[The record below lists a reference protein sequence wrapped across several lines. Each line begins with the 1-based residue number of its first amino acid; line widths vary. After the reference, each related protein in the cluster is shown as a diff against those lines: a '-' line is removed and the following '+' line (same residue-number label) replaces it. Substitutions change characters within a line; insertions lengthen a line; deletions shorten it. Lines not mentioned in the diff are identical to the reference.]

1 MFLGYKWQYWH
12 CKYFIIIY
20 KIIVIATMSL
30 PLHFIWFSRI
40 SLIKHCRGVSFIR
53 MNTEPY
59 PWLVYIHHFI
69 YYSAVQSHCK
79 CTQKRYNKQNKI
91 EEPQSRGKQPI
102 DIKSVCSCKWNK
114 ACIIYKSNTLDLIPA
129 INQLQYNFRSSGRS
143 IQIFRF
149 RYSFII
155 QSTLLVPTF
164 DIFYDIWIFL
174 ARDNITLYHSFWK
187 FIFSKS

>member
-1 MFLGYKWQYWH
+1 MFLVYKWQYWH
-12 CKYFIIIY
+12 CKYFIIIW
-20 KIIVIATMSL
+20 KIIVNATMSL
-30 PLHFIWFSRI
+30 PLHFIWFSRD
-40 SLIKHCRGVSFIR
+40 SLMPYFHCRRVSFIR

-59 PWLVYIHHFI
+59 PWLVYVHDFI

-129 INQLQYNFRSSGRS
+129 INQLQYNLDH
-143 IQIFRF
+143 QVD
-149 RYSFII
+149 
-155 QSTLLVPTF
+155 QSRLLG
-164 DIFYDIWIFL
+164 
-174 ARDNITLYHSFWK
+174 LYIHLL
-187 FIFSKS
+187 